1 MSTRS
6 TTVRHTSV
14 PQAKRRGWRALRFV
28 LTVALVVEVGIAL
41 WRSPALSVK
50 EVYVDGIVLT
60 APEQVVQVARID
72 EGCSWTALV
81 PSRIEQRLRR
91 LPTVAE
97 AVVSRGLIGR
107 VHIRIFERQPVALLY
122 TSTGSYWVDARG
134 VPFWKTKQA
143 GGLPVVRVDTPLQV
157 VLGEVVRNKSVQ
169 SALEILTRYL
179 PEYPLPIAKITVDRE
194 GNLCLNMREGLP
206 PVRIG
211 DGTALSEKMMRAAEL
226 WTHSQIIQKAEYLDV
241 SCVDRPVWKPR
252 HRGKGGVL

>member
-1 MSTRS
+1 MNTRS
-6 TTVRHTSV
+6 VTIRHTST
-14 PQAKRRGWRALRFV
+14 PQAKRSGWRALRFV

-41 WRSPALSVK
+41 WRSPALSIK
-50 EVYVDGIVLT
+50 DVYVEGVVLT

-72 EGCSWTALV
+72 EGCSWIALA
-81 PSRIEQRLRR
+81 PSKIEQRLRR

-97 AVVSRGLIGR
+97 AVVSRGLWGR
-107 VHIRIFERQPVALLY
+107 VHIRIFERQPVALLC
-122 TSTGSYWVDARG
+122 TPAGSYWVDARG

-143 GGLPVVRVDTPLQV
+143 GGLPVVRVDAPLQV
-157 VLGEVVRNKSVQ
+157 VLGKIVHNRSVR

-179 PEYPLPIAKITVDRE
+179 PEYPLPIAQITVDRE
-194 GNLCLNMREGLP
+194 GNLCLNMRDGLP

-211 DGTALSEKMMRAAEL
+211 DGTALSEKMMRTAEL
-226 WTHSQIIQKAEYLDV
+226 WTHSQIVQQAEYLDV